1 MIRDSSRISGSLC
14 LTHIALS
21 SLCGRLAGRCPAE
34 MRGEKG
40 ARLRLRV
47 LGRRL
52 VVFEPVAEI
61 ADAGVN

>member
-1 MIRDSSRISGSLC
+1 
-14 LTHIALS
+14 
-21 SLCGRLAGRCPAE
+21 
-34 MRGEKG
+34 MRGEKS
-40 ARLRLRV
+40 ARLRRRV